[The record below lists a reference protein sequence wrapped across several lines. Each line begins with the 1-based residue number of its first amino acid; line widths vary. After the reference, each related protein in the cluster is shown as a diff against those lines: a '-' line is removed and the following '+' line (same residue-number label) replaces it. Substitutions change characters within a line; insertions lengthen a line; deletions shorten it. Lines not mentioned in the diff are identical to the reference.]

1 MTSTASSILDYG
13 SDSGKVVRRWSSKTK
28 TPPSKVSTP
37 LMDRTNT
44 TRSRSNYTLST
55 NGSTPCAGLTTFLPE
70 MHSTPPMPTFQ
81 KPVMGTP
88 LRREQYDENMTPSRS
103 HVPRR
108 PDTPFDEPSMSTH
121 TRHSSFSR
129 PQLPYTTMPPADR
142 VSESP
147 PLPKGWSR
155 QQDRAICILDASNYS
170 LAAIVQKIR
179 RVFPEIHGTLTP
191 AMVDKRLRQLDQIV
205 ELDYWAIG
213 LAKTEKQQRKDKAK
227 IAVADN
233 RWLDSSNTLLPAGNG
248 GGEQRD
254 VGATTAISTPKQRS
268 QSLGNADEASTSSRP
283 ADRNLVTRG
292 FLTGFRSQFL

>member
-13 SDSGKVVRRWSSKTK
+13 SDSGKVVRRWSSKTQ
-28 TPPSKVSTP
+28 TPPSKVSM
-37 LMDRTNT
+37 MDRTSA

-55 NGSTPCAGLTTFLPE
+55 NGSTPSAGLTTFLPE

-81 KPVMGTP
+81 KPAMGTP
-88 LRREQYDENMTPSRS
+88 LRRERYDENMTPSRS
-103 HVPRR
+103 QISRR
-108 PDTPFDEPSMSTH
+108 PDTPFDEPSMSGSTH
-121 TRHSSFSR
+121 RSSFSR

-142 VSESP
+142 VSETP

-170 LAAIVQKIR
+170 LPAIVQKIR

-227 IAVADN
+227 IAVPDN
-233 RWLDSSNTLLPAGNG
+233 WRLDSSNTLLPAGNG
-248 GGEQRD
+248 GGEQKD
-254 VGATTAISTPKQRS
+254 VGRTTAISTPKQRS
-268 QSLGNADEASTSSRP
+268 QSLGNTDGARPNSHP